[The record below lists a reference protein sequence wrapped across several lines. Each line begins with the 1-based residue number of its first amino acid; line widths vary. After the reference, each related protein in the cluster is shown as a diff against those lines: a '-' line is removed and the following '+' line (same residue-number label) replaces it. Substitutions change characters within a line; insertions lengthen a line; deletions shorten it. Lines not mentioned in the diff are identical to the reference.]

1 MINNYRG
8 FTITIVAAFLMLVPS
23 LMQAQMQE
31 ELSDRYI
38 RVAEAGE
45 LTDTLNVWGDVGS
58 SGRYIVPEGIS
69 LPELISFGLG
79 YTQLRGR
86 ESNIDWTKTQIEV
99 KVSRYDSNRKLV
111 EVALFRYQYQDP
123 EPVEMFE
130 FDLRNN
136 DIVSLQVRRKPSFGD
151 YVEVVAPVVSV
162 IATSILL
169 IENLRGN

>member
-1 MINNYRG
+1 MNNNNFRCY
-8 FTITIVAAFLMLVPS
+8 TILIVFFMLFPS
-23 LMQAQMQE
+23 LLQAQFPE

-38 RVAEAGE
+38 RVAEAGD
-45 LTDTLNVWGDVGS
+45 LTDTLNVWGDIGS

-79 YTQLRGR
+79 FTQLRGR
-86 ESNIDWTKTQIEV
+86 NSDIDWAKTQIEV
-99 KVSRYDSNRKLV
+99 KVSRYNESEKLV
-111 EVALFRYQYQDP
+111 EMAFFRYRYHDK

-130 FDLRNN
+130 FDLQNN
-136 DIVSLQVRRKPSFGD
+136 DIVTLQVRRRPSFTD
-151 YVEVVAPVVSV
+151 YVGVVAPVVSV